1 MNVPTVFLDALIDG
15 DKCWFVHAYYPALF
29 SADYKSGMCKL
40 EAVLPNNHDFGEC
53 LFASIAQ
60 YGDKLVLAPR
70 SSDVIAIFN
79 CVTKKVETVSLDIS
93 KMKGAG
99 VFNLFTSTCVFGE
112 YVYLFSGRYPAI
124 VRLDMRNY
132 SIEYFEDWLPEIND
146 ISPNREL
153 VYFRKA
159 VLSENRAYLPCWQAA
174 AYLIFNFENCSYE
187 VVYTGDKGSMS
198 SIAVTGTGKLIY
210 AYKDSCKISGEVECE
225 IDKYCGVDSIFWKD
239 KYLYIVPRDSADLLL
254 YNMETE
260 EILVFDRIDN
270 EIEKIPEGYLK
281 YDRFVM
287 AAIERNGL
295 ILITSNYD
303 GKVRI
308 IYEDEQEERV
318 LKFCVTKEDK
328 LAVEKSRYKNVCKE
342 NKDHLLKTFIE
353 DIVRMGD

>member
-1 MNVPTVFLDALIDG
+1 M
-15 DKCWFVHAYYPALF
+15 
-29 SADYKSGMCKL
+29 
-40 EAVLPNNHDFGEC
+40 
-53 LFASIAQ
+53 
-60 YGDKLVLAPR
+60 
-70 SSDVIAIFN
+70 
-79 CVTKKVETVSLDIS
+79 
-93 KMKGAG
+93 
-99 VFNLFTSTCVFGE
+99 
-112 YVYLFSGRYPAI
+112 
-124 VRLDMRNY
+124 
-132 SIEYFEDWLPEIND
+132 
-146 ISPNREL
+146 
-153 VYFRKA
+153 
-159 VLSENRAYLPCWQAA
+159 
-174 AYLIFNFENCSYE
+174 
-187 VVYTGDKGSMS
+187 
-198 SIAVTGTGKLIY
+198 
-210 AYKDSCKISGEVECE
+210 
-225 IDKYCGVDSIFWKD
+225 KYCGVDSIFWKD